1 MLKELYE
8 TCSGANDGPWRQG
21 EVLQRSRVKLKNGF
35 ECTKESPT
43 SVPTTREESSFM
55 RCRSV
60 QVGKG
65 RWGTK
70 EDAPG
75 HGLEMT
81 FADAGDNEA
90 LRAAIRPGQIRL
102 VWIEMPSIPIWTVT
116 ETAEAA
122 RCAHDR
128 GALLAVRSTVL
139 TPVLTRP
146 IPSSAR
152 SQCSD
157 GCGRSLAT
165 SSPRHTLL
173 LSM

>member
-1 MLKELYE
+1 
-8 TCSGANDGPWRQG
+8 
-21 EVLQRSRVKLKNGF
+21 
-35 ECTKESPT
+35 
-43 SVPTTREESSFM
+43 
-55 RCRSV
+55 
-60 QVGKG
+60 
-65 RWGTK
+65 
-70 EDAPG
+70 
-75 HGLEMT
+75 MT